1 MFIFKTTNYTHL
13 YGVGTK
19 LLNNNNNLK
28 MNVTTHDS
36 RFPNLKY
43 VHVYKCI

>member
-19 LLNNNNNLK
+19 LPNNNNNNLK
-28 MNVTTHDS
+28 MNVTTHNS

-43 VHVYKCI
+43 VHV